1 MHTICKIQRYFIPFQ
16 CCFDT
21 TLSQIQLSTMHE
33 ITSINVT
40 EIIFGSDNKVFN
52 SLLRRACHICH
63 NTKATLVKYRCMRP
77 RQYSCLQMLLL
88 TNSKQ
93 RYRRGEL
100 LFLSISISVVI
111 VSRTCCQN
119 LKNCISV
126 VMSRELCNVSASTF
140 ICGIIFKMKG
150 LKKLKFTSLEK
161 ECSAMLN
168 FIKKIQVQ
176 KKQGMKIVFSFWHS
190 N

>member
-40 EIIFGSDNKVFN
+40 ETIFGSDNKVFN

-63 NTKATLVKYRCMRP
+63 NTRTTLVKYRCMRP
-77 RQYSCLQMLLL
+77 HQYSCLQMLPL
-88 TNSKQ
+88 TNG
-93 RYRRGEL
+93 RRAEL
-100 LFLSISISVVI
+100 LFLSISVSVVI